1 MRESIKRLL
10 MSKGF
15 WIWAIIW
22 FSTWGLA
29 HWTGNSW
36 LYLIWIPA
44 LLVLSGYYI
53 FNHWWICV
61 CSNCGKE
68 YYLEPDER
76 YCSRCGSPTSIKR
89 KIRKMKIC
97 PSGHKIED
105 EWNTYQRCPKCGGL
119 LQLFESETSFQ
130 LSKEMEEQKRK
141 EEKEREKIKKLIFET
156 EELIEKIVLRV
167 KNPEFL
173 TVLKILGELELP
185 QILQQFTD
193 KEISYQEAEEK
204 VLNLREQAKI
214 LSIVPSGEETYYQ
227 ILGVSEEASQEELK
241 SSFREK
247 IMEYHPDRQSPES
260 KQWVKKMAEEMTKK
274 LNEAY
279 AILGDSKKRK
289 EYDQKIGIRR

>member
-29 HWTGNSW
+29 HWTGIKWFW
-36 LYLIWIPA
+36 LIAIPGVLAYPGWII
-44 LLVLSGYYI
+44 LNRG
-53 FNHWWICV
+53 WICV

-105 EWNTYQRCPKCGGL
+105 EWDSHRMCPKCGGL

-227 ILGVSEEASQEELK
+227 ILRVSEEAPQEELK
-241 SSFREK
+241 KAYREK
-247 IMEYHPDRQSPES
+247 MMEYHPDRQPPDS
-260 KQWVKKMAEEMTKK
+260 KEWVKKIAQEIT
-274 LNEAY
+274 
-279 AILGDSKKRK
+279 
-289 EYDQKIGIRR
+289 